1 MQKDVFFVN
10 HLHKENGTED
20 SVSKFNIFEVRTWL
34 MEISCRYWAVP
45 QVQMICDLVMYFLRQ
60 GSYDGPGDIAVLCAY
75 LGQLQKVRAALR
87 DLKVAVAV
95 NEKDAEQLAR
105 QGIEEDVEYEEV
117 NVAKHVS
124 PFMWELKDWCIYW
137 EFDRYA

>member
-1 MQKDVFFVN
+1 
-10 HLHKENGTED
+10 
-20 SVSKFNIFEVRTWL
+20 
-34 MEISCRYWAVP
+34 
-45 QVQMICDLVMYFLRQ
+45 MICDLVMYFLRQ

-75 LGQLQKVRAALR
+75 LGQLQKVRSALR

-124 PFMWELKDWCIYW
+124 PFM
-137 EFDRYA
+137 

>member
-1 MQKDVFFVN
+1 
-10 HLHKENGTED
+10 
-20 SVSKFNIFEVRTWL
+20 
-34 MEISCRYWAVP
+34 
-45 QVQMICDLVMYFLRQ
+45 MICDLVMYFLRQ

-75 LGQLQKVRAALR
+75 LGQLQKVRSALR

-105 QGIEEDVEYEEV
+105 QGVEEDVDYEEV

-124 PFMWELKDWCIYW
+124 PFM
-137 EFDRYA
+137 

>member
-1 MQKDVFFVN
+1 
-10 HLHKENGTED
+10 
-20 SVSKFNIFEVRTWL
+20 
-34 MEISCRYWAVP
+34 
-45 QVQMICDLVMYFLRQ
+45 MICDLVMYFLRQ

-117 NVAKHVS
+117 NVAKHAS
-124 PFMWELKDWCIYW
+124 PFM
-137 EFDRYA
+137 

>member
-1 MQKDVFFVN
+1 
-10 HLHKENGTED
+10 
-20 SVSKFNIFEVRTWL
+20 
-34 MEISCRYWAVP
+34 
-45 QVQMICDLVMYFLRQ
+45 MYFLRQ

-105 QGIEEDVEYEEV
+105 QGVEEDVDYEEV

-124 PFMWELKDWCIYW
+124 PFM
-137 EFDRYA
+137 